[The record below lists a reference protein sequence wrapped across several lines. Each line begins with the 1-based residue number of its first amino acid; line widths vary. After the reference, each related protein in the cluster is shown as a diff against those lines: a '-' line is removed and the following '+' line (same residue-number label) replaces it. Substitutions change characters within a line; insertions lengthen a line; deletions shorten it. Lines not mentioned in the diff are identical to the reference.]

1 MDRLRPVEAEEA
13 LRKWGYL
20 IRMEARRADFGLP
33 LMEFDDLVQVA
44 SLATLKAVERFDPI
58 NGTTSLFHWV
68 RQVIRW
74 EIAEYKRNIKPGRR
88 KLHVEVFPAPEN
100 ILEWLETERMPGPE
114 DSDVLALQDFLRWWV
129 HSEHPPPHHVKLVA
143 LRLSGSTL
151 MDAGRAAGLTEGRA
165 SQIMAALEKLARRYG
180 EESSRD
186 S

>member
-1 MDRLRPVEAEEA
+1 MTPEEEETA
-13 LRKWGYL
+13 LRRWASL
-20 IRMEARRADFGLP
+20 IRAEARHADFGIP

-44 SLATLKAVERFDPI
+44 SLATLKAIRRFDPV
-58 NGTTSLFHWV
+58 NGTTSLFHWI

-74 EIAEYKRNIKPGRR
+74 EIAEYKRNTKPGRR
-88 KLHVEVFPAPEN
+88 KLQVDVYPASEN
-100 ILEWLETERMPGPE
+100 LLEFLDTRTMPGPE

-129 HSEHPPPHHVKLVA
+129 RSEHPPPPHVELVR
-143 LRLSGSTL
+143 LRLSGRTL
-151 MDAGRAAGLTEGRA
+151 MQAGRAVGLSEGRA